1 MSTQI
6 PQQITGSGTSVPAQ
20 PEPRIH
26 CPKCKTKNPTNAE
39 RCQQCGKNLLPG
51 QGAGLRLFFLFFFLI
66 LAGVCAYLMYWN
78 FIRQGAPNPESFWLN
93 PISLSVGIL
102 VSVILA
108 FVLALRRIPTYK
120 RYEMRSSRHLNID
133 INQSIADLTSAL
145 ELAPDNVQHSLLKQ
159 RRSRYEKIGDS
170 TNADRDR
177 LALALDPDAWK
188 SEGDFLSVFGGFEGG
203 AFSWSMRRAAIDTLL
218 TSGVAVA
225 LGYCPACEAVVELNK
240 DKRCPVHP
248 KIKGRDEELVIPAD
262 VAAGKLAVLAKL
274 EHKKAPLAKEITR
287 LLEAKEAVA
296 LGYCPRCQ
304 GVMQLDAQRR
314 CPHHP
319 NEKIKGVAYELPGNF
334 EARKRQ
340 MLRERHWK
348 KVNNTRYTVVLV
360 LILALLV
367 MTYFVFLK

>member
-1 MSTQI
+1 MSMQI
-6 PQQITGSGTSVPAQ
+6 PQEITENVTSVPAQ

-26 CPKCKTKNPTNAE
+26 CPKCKTKNLTDAE

-51 QGAGLRLFFLFFFLI
+51 QGAGLRLFFLFFFLM

-78 FIRQGAPNPESFWLN
+78 FIREGAPNPESFWLN
-93 PISLSVGIL
+93 PVSLSVGIL
-102 VSVILA
+102 VSLILA
-108 FVLALRRIPTYK
+108 FVLALRRIPRYK
-120 RYEMRSSRHLNID
+120 RYEMRSLRHVSLNIH
-133 INQSIADLTSAL
+133 QSIADLTRAL
-145 ELAPDNVQHSLLKQ
+145 ELAPDTMQHSLLKQ
-159 RRSRYEKIGDS
+159 RRSLYEKIGDS
-170 TNADRDR
+170 INADRDR
-177 LALALDPDAWK
+177 LALALHPEAWK
-188 SEGDFLSVFGGFEGG
+188 SEGDFLSVFGGLEGD

-218 TSGVAVA
+218 SSGIAVAV
-225 LGYCPACEAVVELNK
+225 GYCRACKAVVELNP

-248 KIKGRDEELVIPAD
+248 KIKGRDEELVIPED

-274 EHKKAPLAKEITR
+274 EHKEAHLANEITK

-296 LGYCPRCQ
+296 LGYCPRCA

-319 NEKIKGVAYELPGNF
+319 NGKIKGVAYELQGNF
-334 EARKRQ
+334 EARSRQ

-348 KVNNTRYTVVLV
+348 KVNNTRNTVVLV
-360 LILALLV
+360 VTLVVLV